1 MKSLFRTTMIVSLAA
16 VALAFTQVARAADA
30 KKNQKEVEGKI
41 TAVDAAAG
49 TVTIKHKKDSM
60 TFTAAPDIE
69 FGGVGNKK
77 ITLADLKVGDHVA
90 VHYTDDGGKMM
101 AHKIG
106 HVDLKA
112 KDKKETTPAPG
123 N

>member
-1 MKSLFRTTMIVSLAA
+1 MKNLVRATMILSLAA

-30 KKNQKEVEGKI
+30 KKEKEAEGKI
-41 TAVDAAAG
+41 VSVDAKAN
-49 TVTIKHKKDSM
+49 TVTIKHKSASL

-69 FGGVGNKK
+69 FGGTGNKK
-77 ITLADLKVGDHVA
+77 VTLADLKVGDKVV
-90 VHYTDDGGKMM
+90 VHYTDEGGKLM

-106 HVDLKA
+106 HVDAKA
-112 KDKKETTPAPG
+112 KAPAEAKPAAS

>member
-1 MKSLFRTTMIVSLAA
+1 MKGLIRNTTILCLAA
-16 VALAFTQVARAADA
+16 AVLACTQVARAADA
-30 KKNQKEVEGKI
+30 KPPEKEVQGKI

-49 TVTIKHKKDSM
+49 TVAIKHKKDTM

-69 FGGVGNKK
+69 FGGDGNKK
-77 ITLADLKVGDHVA
+77 LTLADLKVGDHIT
-90 VHYTDDGGKMM
+90 VHYTEESGKLM

-106 HVDLKA
+106 HVDT
-112 KDKKETTPAPG
+112 KDKA